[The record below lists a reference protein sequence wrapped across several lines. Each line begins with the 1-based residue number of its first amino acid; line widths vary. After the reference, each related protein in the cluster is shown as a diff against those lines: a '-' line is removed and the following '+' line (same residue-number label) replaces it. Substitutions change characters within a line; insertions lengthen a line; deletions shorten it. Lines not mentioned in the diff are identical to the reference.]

1 MKFLAQLINV
11 VKGEK
16 ATEGRETPRTG
27 GEVHLETLAH
37 ARRAHP
43 YWKKEL
49 GMGKADA
56 LRHHPV
62 KSSIDRRLPKLLQQ
76 RLYSRTRV

>member
-49 GMGKADA
+49 GTWKAAA
-56 LRHHPV
+56 LRHSPCE
-62 KSSIDRRLPKLLQQ
+62 IICR
-76 RLYSRTRV
+76 